1 MTKKKKLEPIEYAHG
16 IVFNKDII
24 TTVDDVDYK
33 RHYETQFCELSECDR
48 HLEVKI
54 VFNKK
59 KNRKEPESNNNYIRR
74 KYCSIEH
81 TQIAQCSKPRNSVAS
96 RTAKPLFIKLEPKDA
111 AIDAFLGVG
120 RHKAI

>member
-16 IVFNKDII
+16 IVFNEDII
-24 TTVDDVDYK
+24 VTVDGINYK
-33 RHYETQFCELSECDR
+33 RHYEAQFCTLSNCDK

-59 KNRKEPESNNNYIRR
+59 TNRKEPESNSNYLRR

-81 TQIAQCSKPRNSVAS
+81 TQIAQYSSRNSVAS

-111 AIDAFLGVG
+111 AIDAFFGVG
-120 RHKAI
+120 RHRAV